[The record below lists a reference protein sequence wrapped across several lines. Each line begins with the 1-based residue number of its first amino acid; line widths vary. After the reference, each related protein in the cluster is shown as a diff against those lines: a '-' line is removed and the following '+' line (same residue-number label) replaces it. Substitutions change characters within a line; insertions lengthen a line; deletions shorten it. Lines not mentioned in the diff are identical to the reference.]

1 MEYKK
6 LKVKKF
12 APKQFKH
19 SVDARYWKKFK
30 TVYAQQEDGFM
41 TQDVSFCTTSNST
54 NTQKEGLMA
63 SATAARVD
71 IWKMQQNQDEDA
83 DQIEPLHT
91 IRKFDDMVTSLK
103 IREDGEILLTG
114 DKLGKI

>member
-1 MEYKK
+1 ME
-6 LKVKKF
+6 
-12 APKQFKH
+12 
-19 SVDARYWKKFK
+19 
-30 TVYAQQEDGFM
+30 EGFM
-41 TQDVSFCTTSNST
+41 TQDVSFCTTVATANAKS
-54 NTQKEGLMA
+54 EGLMA

-71 IWKMQQNQDEDA
+71 IWRMQQSQDEDA

-103 IREDGEILLTG
+103 IREDGQVLLTG